1 MHLIDVRCLEGVVPE
16 APGRVPFDGRS
27 R

>member
-1 MHLIDVRCLEGVVPE
+1 MHLIDVRCLEGVTPDT
-16 APGRVPFDGRS
+16 PGRVPFDGRS